1 MEQPLYKQLYTSI
14 LEEIKT
20 GKLKRGDRVPS
31 EKELADQFKVSRI
44 TSKKALETLVQA
56 GLIERARG
64 RGSFVSGQLPDLKQA
79 VISVPDM
86 ATTLNTVGNSPDSI
100 QPLIGL
106 ILEDLSPSYGLRLL
120 KAVEK
125 RCSETNC
132 HLLFKRTYGRRDEE
146 EQAIHAF
153 QQLNVDGLI
162 VFPVHGDYYNVSLL
176 RLALDAF
183 PMVIVDRYL
192 KRIEACAVYTDNKRA
207 GQELTEYLLR
217 KGHQSIGF
225 VSPPEENT
233 STIEERIQG
242 YSAAF
247 IQHDLKFDPQ
257 HCFTNLYSTL
267 PSSSLSNQIKMGD
280 YQALSDFIV
289 QNPQLTAFIACEY
302 NIAVILV
309 AVLTSLGKH
318 VPQDCEVVC
327 FDYPDEGVYPP
338 LFTHIL
344 QDETLIGRQ
353 SVDLLLAQLK
363 GEKVPLHNI
372 VEHKLVENSIEPG
385 QASSVNELSKA
396 H

>member
-1 MEQPLYKQLYTSI
+1 MEQPLYKQLYSSI
-14 LEEIKT
+14 LEEIKA

-64 RGSFVSGQLPDLKQA
+64 RGSFVSSQLPDLKLDVLA
-79 VISVPDM
+79 VPDPM
-86 ATTLNTVGNSPDSI
+86 MPLGTTDSSPA

-106 ILEDLSPSYGLRLL
+106 ILEDFSPSYGLRLL
-120 KAVEK
+120 KAVEQ

-162 VFPVHGDYYNVSLL
+162 IYPVHGDYYNASLL
-176 RLALDAF
+176 RLALDGF

-192 KRIEACAVYTDNKRA
+192 KRIEACAVYTDNKKA
-207 GQELTEYLLR
+207 GQELTEYLLQ

-247 IQHDLKFDPQ
+247 IQHGLKFDPQ
-257 HCFTNLYSTL
+257 HCFTKLYSTL
-267 PSSSLSNQIKMGD
+267 PSSLLSNQIKMGD
-280 YQALSDFIV
+280 YQALRDFIA
-289 QNPQLTAFIACEY
+289 QNQHLTAFIACEY
-302 NIAVILV
+302 NIALILV
-309 AVLTSLGKH
+309 AVLSSMGKQ

-327 FDYPDEGVYPP
+327 FDYPDEGIYPP

-344 QDETLIGRQ
+344 QDETSIGRQ

-372 VEHKLVENSIEPG
+372 VAHKLVENSAEP
-385 QASSVNELSKA
+385 AYTANLNELVETKT
-396 H
+396 

>member
-1 MEQPLYKQLYTSI
+1 MEQPLYKQLYSSL

-20 GKLKRGDRVPS
+20 GKLKSGDRVPS

-64 RGSFVSGQLPDLKQA
+64 RGSFVAGHLPDLKQVGVGVA
-79 VISVPDM
+79 DLPTHFNVNA
-86 ATTLNTVGNSPDSI
+86 ATSN
-100 QPLIGL
+100 QPLVGL

-120 KAVEK
+120 KAVEQ

-132 HLLFKRTYGRRDEE
+132 HLLFKRTYGRREEE

-153 QQLNVDGLI
+153 QQLNVDGLV
-162 VFPVHGDYYNVSLL
+162 VFPVHGDYYNASLL
-176 RLALDAF
+176 RLALDGF

-192 KRIEACAVYTDNKRA
+192 KRIEACAVYTDNKKA
-207 GQELTEYLLR
+207 GQELTEYLLD
-217 KGHQSIGF
+217 KGHQAIGF

-242 YSAAF
+242 YSTAF
-247 IQHDLKFDPQ
+247 IQHGLKFDPQ
-257 HCFTNLYSTL
+257 HCFTKLYSTL
-267 PSSSLSNQIKMGD
+267 PSSLLSNQVKMGD
-280 YQALSDFIV
+280 YQALSDFIT
-289 QNPQLTAFIACEY
+289 QNPHLTAFIACEY
-302 NIAVILV
+302 NIALILV
-309 AVLTSLGKH
+309 AVLTSLGKQ

-327 FDYPDEGVYPP
+327 FDYPDEGMYPP

-344 QDETLIGRQ
+344 QDETAIGRQ

-372 VEHKLVENSIEPG
+372 VEHKLVI
-385 QASSVNELSKA
+385 SSAEAGYTSNLSELVKIG
-396 H
+396 